1 MKKIIFA
8 IIILIL
14 DTNFIFGNEK
24 ITKIIDGKKDAKIN
38 LIVYESLTC
47 SHCANFHKDVYPLLK
62 KNFIDKGIINLE
74 FRNFPL
80 DMAALNA
87 SKIAH
92 CKNDGDSKI
101 LHFLYNNQ
109 NEWAKGQDLDEFN
122 NNLKII
128 VENENFDLDFKKC
141 LENTDLEDYIL
152 EDRIKAVKKYK
163 IEATPT
169 LVIMGKKFNKT
180 LTYKNIKK
188 AIEKMI

>member
-92 CKNDGDSKI
+92 NKNDGDSKI

>member
-62 KNFIDKGIINLE
+62 ENFIDKGIINLE

-188 AIEKMI
+188 AIEKLI

>member
-1 MKKIIFA
+1 MPFFCA
-8 IIILIL
+8 SGATPDGGL
-14 DTNFIFGNEK
+14 DKEP
-24 ITKIIDGKKDAKIN
+24 
-38 LIVYESLTC
+38 
-47 SHCANFHKDVYPLLK
+47 ANFHKDVYPLLK
-62 KNFIDKGIINLE
+62 ENFIDKGIINLE

-188 AIEKMI
+188 AIEKLI